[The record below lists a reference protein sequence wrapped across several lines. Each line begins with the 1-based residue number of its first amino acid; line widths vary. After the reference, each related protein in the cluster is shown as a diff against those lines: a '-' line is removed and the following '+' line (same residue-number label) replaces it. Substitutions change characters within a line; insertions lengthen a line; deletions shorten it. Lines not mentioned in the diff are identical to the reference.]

1 MKDRV
6 SKYPG
11 RALITPEDGSA
22 PFYATITRA
31 DEPTQAGNPMGK
43 ITFLT
48 DDTAEFAE
56 LDPEEATPN
65 DMFRSL
71 TPQIGDI
78 KTTTSIGLSDNW
90 LLCNGAPVFSSTY
103 PDLYKMLATP
113 ANVLVQVSTTDTSPF
128 LRVVTDGSS
137 YLAITSSAVYV
148 SSGLAQGFT
157 KKTSSVFSG
166 ITFENAC
173 YANGTWVVM
182 GKSST
187 TYYVFTLSSLTA
199 SPTKYTAFSV
209 SGTTYSVYD
218 LKYAAGYY
226 VAVVATTG
234 ENGLHIYATNN
245 LSGTWTSK
253 TLTSSYRFGPFKPC
267 LEYDSTA
274 KLWIVSS
281 GYYRYMSSNGVWH
294 GQYTATA
301 TTPTSTWTQRELN
314 EKNTKSNDVNPR
326 VCMAYTGA
334 YIVRVRQ
341 PYVTIAE
348 APTSTKYIERFN
360 ASTLKWELLH
370 TVTLSGTPEVAI
382 HNANDSKLYI
392 CDSTTLHKVALGNG
406 AQESLA
412 FEGAVTMNDLV
423 LAGAN
428 WLAAG
433 KGSQATSGTQ
443 TTAFAVN
450 SAKRAPTISFDAVYS
465 YIRAK

>member
-48 DDTAEFAE
+48 DDTAKFAE

-187 TYYVFTLSSLTA
+187 TYYAFTLSSLTA

-209 SGTTYSVYD
+209 SDTTYSVYD

-253 TLTSSYRFGPFKPC
+253 TLNSGYRFGTYKPC
-267 LEYDSTA
+267 LEYDSVA
-274 KLWIVSS
+274 GLWIVSG
-281 GYYRYMSSNGVWH
+281 GYYRYMSSNGIWN

-301 TTPTSTWTQRELN
+301 TTPTSTWTQRELKEENTTSN
-314 EKNTKSNDVNPR
+314 EVFPC
-326 VCMAYTGA
+326 VCMARTGA
-334 YIVRVRQ
+334 YVVRVRQ
-341 PYVTIAE
+341 PYVKTST
-348 APTSTKYIERFN
+348 APTSTKYIEKFN
-360 ASTLKWELLH
+360 ASTFKWELLH
-370 TVTLSGTPEVAI
+370 TITLSGTPVATVY
-382 HNANDSKLYI
+382 NSYDSKIYI
-392 CDSTTLHKVALGNG
+392 CTAATLYKVALSAGTV
-406 AQESLA
+406 ESLV
-412 FEGAVTMNDLV
+412 FEGSATMSDIV
-423 LAGAN
+423 IAEAS
-428 WLAAG
+428 WLAVG
-433 KGSQATSGTQ
+433 KGSQTTSGTQ

-450 SAKRAPTISFDAVYS
+450 TAKRAPTISFDAVYS